1 MLLGRRGLVCWSI
14 KFWLRSACWNN
25 LVCSKAAPIQGC
37 EPYKYIYIY
46 YVRIYIYVYIYIL
59 YTYIIHIIYILYTY
73 DLHIIYISYTNYLHI
88 IYIYII
94 YIYIYYIHIIYIL
107 YTYYIHT
114 IHIIYTLYIY
124 ILCQILEAP
133 RYFFNHDFINT
144 DGWQCFKSVLIDEF
158 SQDGAGPVGDEWT
171 C

>member
-37 EPYKYIYIY
+37 EPYKYIYIHF
-46 YVRIYIYVYIYIL
+46 IYIYNSYY
-59 YTYIIHIIYILYTY
+59 IHIIYIWFTY
-73 DLHIIYISYTNYLHI
+73 HLHIIYKLFTYYIHILYIYISYT
-88 IYIYII
+88 
-94 YIYIYYIHIIYIL
+94 YYIHIIYIL
-107 YTYYIHT
+107 YTYYTHN
-114 IHIIYTLYIY
+114 IYIMYIYIY